1 MKAFAKSIIIMAV
14 AVFFGG
20 NCDTNAVTPCTIGI
34 PILTHGG
41 CHLIIQVLNNQI
53 GRTYSYRPPGGPV
66 PDGFPII
73 EYENTV
79 TTPTQLNINFGDT
92 IYFHYKM
99 SNYFKDCG
107 LIPGMLRPPEVP
119 NIEILSYSKT
129 TCP

>member
-1 MKAFAKSIIIMAV
+1 MAV

-107 LIPGMLRPPEVP
+107 LILGMLLPPEVP
-119 NIEILSYSKT
+119 NIVILYYSKT